1 MLGLFYNLLDILF
14 ALSSLAKPIVEGKS
28 HKMPIKHRLCLFSSC
43 YYPEVED
50 PFRHALFKS
59 KIFLSETYN
68 FAQNTVHGGVIVFT
82 IDWNLGYGDFHFK
95 YFFTFTI
102 CELPRRKLPHFASS
116 VSAWKKLSSD
126 KYYRNK

>member
-1 MLGLFYNLLDILF
+1 MLGLFCNLLDILF

-43 YYPEVED
+43 FDPEVED
-50 PFRHALFKS
+50 PFRPALSKS

-68 FAQNTVHGGVIVFT
+68 FAQFTVHGEVIVFT
-82 IDWNLGYGDFHFK
+82 IDWNLGYGDLHFK

-102 CELPRRKLPHFASS
+102 CELPRRKPPHFA
-116 VSAWKKLSSD
+116 
-126 KYYRNK
+126 

>member
-1 MLGLFYNLLDILF
+1 MLGLFCNLLDILF
-14 ALSSLAKPIVEGKS
+14 ALSSLAKPIVGGKS

-50 PFRHALFKS
+50 PFRPALFKS

-95 YFFTFTI
+95 YFFYIHNLRATTKKTAALCFK
-102 CELPRRKLPHFASS
+102 RKRLEK
-116 VSAWKKLSSD
+116 VIIRQILQK
-126 KYYRNK
+126 